1 MYINLY
7 FFIFFVMYIL
17 HRNINRS
24 GASLTLNGI
33 PKYFKAKLIL
43 KILKQNKTKDKLILH
58 NVWLDA
64 THELAHH

>member
-17 HRNINRS
+17 HLNINRS
-24 GASLTLNGI
+24 GASLTTLNGI
-33 PKYFKAKLIL
+33 PKYFKTKL
-43 KILKQNKTKDKLILH
+43 ILKQNKTKDKLILH